1 MIQGRS
7 TSTNSLVSS
16 KGSINL
22 NSQQKINQKKHNE
35 NSNYLSKNNKTT
47 FQNDYFLNSKNG
59 IFQQNFNSNSNTKD
73 TQSFICERQNNGIL
87 QNSSNIMHQR
97 SQSNLQMSYQIVNQ
111 NDNNSTPLQQEQQ
124 KRKSLNRRQI
134 SEMEIK
140 KMNTLNFIQ
149 ALNESQRYNNNS
161 VVQSGYGS
169 QMNSSVKKGNQ
180 NLDQNIYTFS
190 KLNEIRT
197 QLKEQKEYLDAKQQ
211 QKNILKSYCERESN
225 KFEQKIKEIKYMIV
239 EEEEQNQ
246 NQQLIIKE
254 EPQKRQ
260 DAIKKVFI
268 NSDKLF
274 ESLQKVD
281 CLFQRECIQNQRMT
295 HYEEFKKQQMPILG
309 SLEKLFQEKE
319 NIIMR
324 IYENQDQLENYS
336 ENRKMQQ
343 QDLEGQELRNI
354 ELALEYDDLE
364 AYIEMLKQNEDD
376 CQILQQINLRN
387 VWMCLQNELN
397 KLNLKTQEVEQ
408 NYNDLDAQ
416 SRIIEKEIEQ
426 EVNQAKNLI
435 SAQEQSLTPKEK
447 VDELSCREYIK
458 SALND
463 LGKSAYE
470 EIESLY
476 DGKNMSI
483 IICEESYKQ
492 DNEQINIFQNKMMN
506 LVKSFQQILV
516 DEFSTY
522 CNKYNKLQY
531 NGVPEH
537 SFVNTKKQLLSNIK
551 FDYQTS
557 KCGQILDRMLD
568 LHSLFSR
575 IIANCQQNEDIVRV
589 QKKIIEILSIKK
601 QSFSNCFDEQKI
613 FCNLKHKTDQK
624 NENLIKIQNE
634 KLIFMAKLD
643 QMKNRNKELL
653 CEIEKQ
659 EQNTIPFFTTE
670 NQAYHAF
677 VNDKINYGPA
687 QTKRS
692 DCDDSY
698 IFDDTTGYLNK
709 TKITQ
714 TNNQYLITALND
726 SHLNCNTNNNI
737 NNISQINQSNFILNN
752 SHITLTSYNNNT
764 KQLTTL
770 TARSNF
776 NNQSFFCKSAP
787 KQNPNCGSQRSLS
800 PSPSTSQLNKKQV
813 ENRSQSAHYQAQYE
827 RKTQVDK
834 IFIRMCQIKVQKD
847 INNRYIREI
856 ISASEKENPNVQ
868 QLEYQ
873 TKIYTNEL
881 LHLNGM
887 QKDHA
892 EKLTQVYHRF
902 FDDQIEN
909 FIRKLEGFILIQQQV
924 PLNEFTPALNF
935 FFTRE
940 TLTPIAKLKLLQKK
954 MDDLKAEQENLLSE
968 RIQQMNEIE
977 KEIIVINQNIHHTQ
991 ILYNK
996 YDAPLIEGNSSSL
1009 FYNQISGSFVP
1020 VNSFQSSSSSSSSQV
1035 FANGRG
1041 DVIHHDQSLNLSDIE
1056 GSNGT
1061 AQKHNRTNSSLT
1073 AIKNYQA
1080 FCNNN
1085 SLLQQQQFGSS
1096 LFSKENLQ
1104 NNHNYQSPQQNQ
1116 YVEKCDYAADYSNN
1130 RYASNLSQKLKIHN
1144 GLIDQSIQQ
1153 NVIEYFSDNK
1163 GIQIYKM
1170 FQVNQ
1175 GNLVK
1180 QQIFDPITQKKHPQM
1195 CGYGLRKL
1203 SIMNDELVF
1212 YNQKNQTIDLA
1223 IKVKDFTNI
1232 FIHPVTLEV
1241 IKYQTMNPNNKML
1254 EKRSAKKFL
1263 DAIYYPFAFEIKQTG
1278 RIECLC
1284 ENYQSLKQ
1292 IYTLFV
1298 SVLQSQELAN
1308 VYNS

>member
-1 MIQGRS
+1 MIQDRS
-7 TSTNSLVSS
+7 TSTNSLVYS
-16 KGSINL
+16 KNSINM
-22 NSQQKINQKKHNE
+22 NSQQKINQKLNNE
-35 NSNYLSKNNKTT
+35 NINYLSKNNNTT
-47 FQNDYFLNSKNG
+47 FQNDSFLNSKNATL
-59 IFQQNFNSNSNTKD
+59 QQNYNSNSNTKD
-73 TQSFICERQNNGIL
+73 TQSFICDKQDNSIL
-87 QNSSNIMHQR
+87 QNSSNVIHKR
-97 SQSNLQMSYQIVNQ
+97 SQSNLQMCYQTVNQ
-111 NDNNSTPLQQEQQ
+111 NNNNTPLQQEKQ
-124 KRKSLNRRQI
+124 KRKSQNRRQL
-134 SEMEIK
+134 SEMEVK

-149 ALNESQRYNNNS
+149 ALNESQRSNNNS
-161 VVQSGYGS
+161 VVYSGYGS

-180 NLDQNIYTFS
+180 NFDQNIYTFT

-197 QLKEQKEYLDAKQQ
+197 QLKEQKENLEAKQQ
-211 QKNILKSYCERESN
+211 QRDILKNYCERESD
-225 KFEQKIKEIKYMIV
+225 KFEQKIKEIKYMIM
-239 EEEEQNQ
+239 EEEESNQ
-246 NQQLIIKE
+246 NQQMIIKE

-281 CLFQRECIQNQRMT
+281 CLFQRECIKNQNMA
-295 HYEEFKKQQMPILG
+295 HFEEFKKQQMPILG

-319 NIIMR
+319 SIIMK
-324 IYENQDQLENYS
+324 IYEYQDLLENYS

-343 QDLEGQELRNI
+343 QDLEGYELRNI

-397 KLNLKTQEVEQ
+397 KLNLKMQEVQQ
-408 NYNDLDAQ
+408 NYNILDAQ
-416 SRIIEKEIEQ
+416 SRAIEKDIEH
-426 EVNQAKNLI
+426 EVKQAKDLI
-435 SAQEQSLTPKEK
+435 SIQEQSITPKEK

-458 SALND
+458 STLND

-470 EIESLY
+470 EIEFLY
-476 DGKNMSI
+476 DGKNMGK

-492 DNEQINIFQNKMMN
+492 DDEQISIFQNKMMN

-522 CNKYNKLQY
+522 CNKYNNLQY
-531 NGVPEH
+531 NGEPELQ
-537 SFVNTKKQLLSNIK
+537 FINTKKQLLSNIQL
-551 FDYQTS
+551 DYQNS
-557 KCGQILDRMLD
+557 KLGQILDRMLD
-568 LHSLFSR
+568 LNSLFSR
-575 IIANCQQNEDIVRV
+575 IIANCKQSEDAIRV
-589 QKKIIEILSIKK
+589 QKRIVEILSIKK
-601 QSFSNCFDEQKI
+601 QSFSNNFEEQKI
-613 FCNLKHKTDQK
+613 FCNLKYKTDQK
-624 NENLIKIQNE
+624 NEELIQIQNE
-634 KLIFMAKLD
+634 KLILMAKLD

-653 CEIEKQ
+653 YEIEKQ

-670 NQAYHAF
+670 NQ
-677 VNDKINYGPA
+677 VNHTFTNERLNCGAA

-692 DCDDSY
+692 NCDDSY

-726 SHLNCNTNNNI
+726 SHLNYTTTNNNV
-737 NNISQINQSNFILNN
+737 NNISQINQSNSILNN

-770 TARSNF
+770 TARSNS
-776 NNQSFFCKSAP
+776 NNQSFFYKSAT

-800 PSPSTSQLNKKQV
+800 PSPSTSQINKKQV

-847 INNRYIREI
+847 VNNRYIREI
-856 ISASEKENPNVQ
+856 IAASEKENPKVQ

-873 TKIYTNEL
+873 TKVYTNEL

-892 EKLTQVYHRF
+892 EKLTQIYHRF

-954 MDDLKAEQENLLSE
+954 MDDLKAEQENLLSDW
-968 RIQQMNEIE
+968 IQQMNNIE
-977 KEIIVINQNIHHTQ
+977 KEIIVINQNIHHIQ
-991 ILYNK
+991 ILYSK
-996 YDAPLIEGNSSSL
+996 YDVPLIEGNSSSL
-1009 FYNQISGSFVP
+1009 FYNQASGGFVP
-1020 VNSFQSSSSSSSSQV
+1020 VNSFQSSSSSSQI

-1041 DVIHHDQSLNLSDIE
+1041 EVIHHDQSLNLSDIE

-1073 AIKNYQA
+1073 AIKQHQA

-1096 LFSKENLQ
+1096 MFSKENLQ
-1104 NNHNYQSPQQNQ
+1104 NYNNYSSPQQNQ
-1116 YVEKCDYAADYSNN
+1116 YAEKCEYNDYSNN

-1144 GLIDQSIQQ
+1144 GLIDQSIYQ
-1153 NVIEYFSDNK
+1153 NVLEYFKENK

-1180 QQIFDPITQKKHPQM
+1180 QQIFDPLTQKKHPQI

-1203 SIMNDELVF
+1203 SVVNDELIF
-1212 YNQKNQTIDLA
+1212 YNQKNQAIDLA
-1223 IKVKDFTNI
+1223 IKIKDFTNI
-1232 FIHPVTLEV
+1232 FIHPVTLEI
-1241 IKYQTMNPNNKML
+1241 IKYQTMNPSNKML
-1254 EKRSAKKFL
+1254 ERRCAKKFL
-1263 DAIYYPFAFEIKQTG
+1263 DAMYYPFAFEVKQTG

-1284 ENYQSLKQ
+1284 DNYQSLKQ

-1298 SVLQSQELAN
+1298 SVLQGQEQFNA
-1308 VYNS
+1308 YNN

>member
-16 KGSINL
+16 KSSIGL
-22 NSQQKINQKKHNE
+22 NSQQKLNQKQNNE
-35 NSNYLSKNNKTT
+35 NSNYLSKNNNTT
-47 FQNDYFLNSKNG
+47 FQNDSFLNSKNA
-59 IFQQNFNSNSNTKD
+59 IFQQNFNSNLNTKD
-73 TQSFICERQNNGIL
+73 TQSFICDKQSNSVL
-87 QNSSNIMHQR
+87 QNSSNIMHKR
-97 SQSNLQMSYQIVNQ
+97 SQSNLQMCYQTANQ
-111 NDNNSTPLQQEQQ
+111 YNNSTPVQQEKQ
-124 KRKSLNRRQI
+124 KRKSLNRKQL

-149 ALNESQRYNNNS
+149 ALNESQRSNNNS
-161 VVQSGYGS
+161 AIYSGCGS

-180 NLDQNIYTFS
+180 NLDQNMYTFS

-197 QLKEQKEYLDAKQQ
+197 QLKEQKEYLEAKQQ
-211 QKNILKSYCERESN
+211 QKDILKNYCERESN
-225 KFEQKIKEIKYMIV
+225 KFEQKINEIKNMIM
-239 EEEEQNQ
+239 EEEESNQ

-281 CLFQRECIQNQRMT
+281 CLFQRECIQNQRMA
-295 HYEEFKKQQMPILG
+295 HFEEFKKQQMPILG

-319 NIIMR
+319 NIIMK

-343 QDLEGQELRNI
+343 QDLEGYELRNI

-397 KLNLKTQEVEQ
+397 KLNLKMQEVQQ

-426 EVNQAKNLI
+426 EVNQAKELI
-435 SAQEQSLTPKEK
+435 SAKEQSLTPKEK

-476 DGKNMSI
+476 DGKSMSI
-483 IICEESYKQ
+483 IVCEESYKQ
-492 DNEQINIFQNKMMN
+492 DSEQINIFQNKMMN
-506 LVKSFQQILV
+506 LVKSFQQVLV

-522 CNKYNKLQY
+522 CNNYNKLQY
-531 NGVPEH
+531 NGEPEL
-537 SFVNTKKQLLSNIK
+537 SFINTKRQLLSNIK
-551 FDYQTS
+551 LDFQNS
-557 KCGQILDRMLD
+557 RCWQILERMLD
-568 LHSLFSR
+568 LNSLFSR
-575 IIANCQQNEDIVRV
+575 IIANCKQNEDAVRV
-589 QKKIIEILSIKK
+589 QKRIIEILSIKK
-601 QSFSNCFDEQKI
+601 QSFSSCFDEQKI
-613 FCNLKHKTDQK
+613 FCNLKYKTDLK
-624 NENLIKIQNE
+624 NEELIKIQND
-634 KLIFMAKLD
+634 KLIVMAKLD

-670 NQAYHAF
+670 NQANN
-677 VNDKINYGPA
+677 VLINEKINYGAA

-692 DCDDSY
+692 NCDDSY

-726 SHLNCNTNNNI
+726 SHLNYTTTNNNV
-737 NNISQINQSNFILNN
+737 NNISQINQSNSILNN

-770 TARSNF
+770 TARSNS
-776 NNQSFFCKSAP
+776 NNQSFFCKSAT

-800 PSPSTSQLNKKQV
+800 PSPSTSQINKKQV

-847 INNRYIREI
+847 VNNKYIREI
-856 ISASEKENPNVQ
+856 IAASEKENPNIQ

-954 MDDLKAEQENLLSE
+954 MDDLKAEQENLLSDW
-968 RIQQMNEIE
+968 IQQMNDIE
-977 KEIIVINQNIHHTQ
+977 KEIIVINQNIHHIQ
-991 ILYNK
+991 ILYSK
-996 YDAPLIEGNSSSL
+996 YDVPFIEGNSSQL

-1020 VNSFQSSSSSSSSQV
+1020 VNSFQSSSSSSQV

-1041 DVIHHDQSLNLSDIE
+1041 EVIHHDQSLNLSDIE

-1073 AIKNYQA
+1073 AIKHYQA

-1096 LFSKENLQ
+1096 MFSKENQQ
-1104 NNHNYQSPQQNQ
+1104 NYNNYQSPLQNQ
-1116 YVEKCDYAADYSNN
+1116 YEEKFDYAADYSNN
-1130 RYASNLSQKLKIHN
+1130 KYTSNLSQKLKIHN
-1144 GLIDQSIQQ
+1144 GLIDQSIYQ
-1153 NVIEYFSDNK
+1153 NVLEYFSDNK

-1180 QQIFDPITQKKHPQM
+1180 QQIFDPLTQKKHPQI

-1203 SIMNDELVF
+1203 SIINDELVF
-1212 YNQKNQTIDLA
+1212 YNSKNQTIDLS

-1232 FIHPVTLEV
+1232 FIHPVTLEI
-1241 IKYQTMNPNNKML
+1241 IKYQTMNPSNKML
-1254 EKRSAKKFL
+1254 ERRSAKKFL
-1263 DAIYYPFAFEIKQTG
+1263 DAVYYPFAFEVKQTG

-1284 ENYQSLKQ
+1284 DNYQSLKQ

-1298 SVLQSQELAN
+1298 AVLQGQDQTNS
-1308 VYNS
+1308 YNN